1 MTMASQKDYVVG
13 TAAALKV
20 LQDGVGKFKSQMP
33 GAEEGVF
40 AAVMA
45 RAVVDAVD
53 ADRVSLVPVVKTP
66 HPPHISVE
74 VPKKRLYKKSK

>member
-1 MTMASQKDYVVG
+1 MGSQKDYVVG

-53 ADRVSLVPVVKTP
+53 ADRVSLVPAVKVS
-66 HPPHISVE
+66 HPPHISVDAP
-74 VPKKRLYKKSK
+74 PKKRRYRKSK